1 MPVQDLRI
9 CGDEDE
15 DLKIPAQANYEG
27 GDAFDVWLTVEAS
40 DHHSTAPDMRNQLYL
55 VNIIYVEIYARF
67 E

>member
-40 DHHSTAPDMRNQLYL
+40 DHHSAAPDMRNQLYFL
-55 VNIIYVEIYARF
+55 RKLTACFKSYS
-67 E
+67 